1 MKKVQRADDDP
12 TMFDVIFFGTHT
24 CVERAPEHK
33 TDAQNLLQGLSVS
46 LTEGLA
52 AATEPHNCLNDNTT
66 PFCHSSSSPA
76 TSDIADEFLDIDF
89 FSSFFS

>member
-12 TMFDVIFFGTHT
+12 MQFDVIYFGTHT
-24 CVERAPEHK
+24 CVERAAEHNP
-33 TDAQNLLQGLSVS
+33 DAHNLLQS
-46 LTEGLA
+46 LTLKTEGLA
-52 AATEPHNCLNDNTT
+52 AATEPHNFNDNTT
-66 PFCHSSSSPA
+66 PFYHSSTSPA